1 MRSEVMN
8 KVKMGIIP
16 KRNVRGIKFFTVK
29 DLAEILNLSITSA
42 RLYLKEGKIKGAI
55 KIGGSWYIS
64 NKNLDRWLSQ
74 SYLFNKSEAKLIE
87 NKVIGNIEISL
98 EKIRLKQEL
107 LKKRSAPKYL
117 IEKLQLRIDEI
128 KKSLEDYKKE
138 FIKV

>member
-1 MRSEVMN
+1 MN
-8 KVKMGIIP
+8 KVKLGVKP

-29 DLAEILNLSITSA
+29 DLAEILNLSIISA

-74 SYLFNKSEAKLIE
+74 SYLFNKSEAQIIE
-87 NKVIGNIEISL
+87 DKVIGNIEINL
-98 EKIRLKQEL
+98 EKIRLRQEL

-117 IEKLQLRIDEI
+117 IEKLQIRIEEI
-128 KKSLEDYKKE
+128 EKSLEDYKRTY
-138 FIKV
+138 IKV